1 MFRISVIRRSNKRLG
16 LLTVVLVADIPD
28 QLLGFSRN
36 RLGFFHH
43 RSLLVDQI
51 KTLCSIAAS
60 DPLISLSSPRSAV
73 DRSSWIWPRLF
84 SSLLKSSLISL
95 ISDSTS
101 NVSWNFTKKV
111 SSSSISLL
119 QADKI

>member
-16 LLTVVLVADIPD
+16 LLTVLLVADIPD

-51 KTLCSIAAS
+51 QTLCSIFSERPAHITQFAALRS
-60 DPLISLSSPRSAV
+60 RHIFLDLAAPLLQPVAFLTDSTAIRTNIP
-73 DRSSWIWPRLF
+73 
-84 SSLLKSSLISL
+84 SLL
-95 ISDSTS
+95 
-101 NVSWNFTKKV
+101 
-111 SSSSISLL
+111 
-119 QADKI
+119 